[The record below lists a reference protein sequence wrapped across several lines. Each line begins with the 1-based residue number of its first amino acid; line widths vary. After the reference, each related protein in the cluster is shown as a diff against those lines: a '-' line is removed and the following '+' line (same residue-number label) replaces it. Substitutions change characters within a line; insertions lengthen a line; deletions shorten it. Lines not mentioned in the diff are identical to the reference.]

1 MTFLD
6 FFLDFSLRYKEK
18 GGDYER
24 SKSPRRSAL
33 PLPMTEAPQFANWG
47 RKGCTTPEF
56 PSQSRQMPCQ
66 LSQRESQVQPS
77 EFVGRSRKRKHTTTG
92 RSGTPAPTEIGKLFA
107 ANVPLRIFQID
118 MKTIPKGYHN
128 CQCESRV
135 EST

>member
-66 LSQRESQVQPS
+66 LSLWESQGLLS
-77 EFVGRSRKRKHTTTG
+77 EF
-92 RSGTPAPTEIGKLFA
+92 A
-107 ANVPLRIFQID
+107 
-118 MKTIPKGYHN
+118 
-128 CQCESRV
+128 
-135 EST
+135 